1 MKVSSTSSTTATA
14 GSSGPRPAAE
24 GFGDLLNVGGTAPR
38 AAASGVSGAAG
49 VSGISALLA
58 LQGIGGPEAR
68 ARALRK
74 GRRLLDALDR
84 LQLAIRLAA
93 CATQPPGG
101 AEFFALRFKVHLRQA
116 FGRVAA
122 HHLIRLVIAVTRRA
136 AIQRQRHRIQQRR
149 FPRAR
154 RPRDEKHAR
163 RTQRPL
169 IKPHLMRPA
178 ERVEVLE
185 ADGEEA
191 HVFLRC

>member
-14 GSSGPRPAAE
+14 GSSGPRPTAE

-84 LQLAIRLAA
+84 LQLAMLGDGP
-93 CATQPPGG
+93 TQRHLQLLNNALSEQRDPSGDFG
-101 AEFFALRFKVHLRQA
+101 LDETLNWAEV
-116 FGRVAA
+116 
-122 HHLIRLVIAVTRRA
+122 RA
-136 AIQRQRHRIQQRR
+136 AVEAAKLE
-149 FPRAR
+149 RAN
-154 RPRDEKHAR
+154 E
-163 RTQRPL
+163 
-169 IKPHLMRPA
+169 PA
-178 ERVEVLE
+178 
-185 ADGEEA
+185 
-191 HVFLRC
+191 